1 MDSEQQRL
9 KLKLDKD
16 FAASAPVVG
25 LLDLPRSV
33 RRIIWNKAMAS
44 SDFIRDSSMA
54 SLSQVR
60 SKG

>member
-1 MDSEQQRL
+1 M
-9 KLKLDKD
+9 
-16 FAASAPVVG
+16 VG

-33 RRIIWNKAMAS
+33 RRIIWNKAMAAYV
-44 SDFIRDSSMA
+44 FIRGSSMA